1 MFDEDLLKFD
11 FSFLGEVVP
20 FSCLLLI
27 VEFDLVELNSKIE
40 RVLDG
45 LYFLLDEF
53 DVKFERLIF
62 VLLLFTLA
70 FRLLLV
76 TLLFLIEPEFK
87 LLLML
92 LRCP

>member
-1 MFDEDLLKFD
+1 M
-11 FSFLGEVVP
+11 P

-53 DVKFERLIF
+53 EVKFERLIF

-70 FRLLLV
+70 FRLPLL

-87 LLLML
+87 LLFILF
-92 LRCP
+92 RCP

>member
-1 MFDEDLLKFD
+1 MFEEDLLKFD
-11 FSFLGEVVP
+11 FSFLREVVL

-27 VEFDLVELNSKIE
+27 VEFDLLELNSKIE

-92 LRCP
+92 FRCP